1 MSYQYK
7 ALCYGTPESLLSAM
21 AADMTGAGVS
31 SDGAP
36 VSYYTV
42 VDGQSLKTITSS
54 GITTTMTPE
63 LIECQLITLPQ
74 TLLICTAIVACW
86 TIAYGYRLMRS
97 SLHSGGPDD
106 Y

>member
-21 AADMTGAGVS
+21 AADMSGAGVS

-36 VSYYTV
+36 VSFYTV
-42 VDGQSLKTITSS
+42 VDGQSLKTFSSS
-54 GITTTMTPE
+54 GVTTTITPE
-63 LIECQLITLPQ
+63 LIDCQLITLPQ
-74 TLLICTAIVACW
+74 TIAICVAIVGVW
-86 TIAYGYRLMRS
+86 SIAYGYRLMRS
-97 SLHSGGPDD
+97 SLHSGGSDD

>member
-21 AADMTGAGVS
+21 AADMSGAGVS

-36 VSYYTV
+36 VSFYTV
-42 VDGQSLKTITSS
+42 VDGVTLKTVTST
-54 GITTTMTPE
+54 GFTTIMTPE
-63 LIECQLITLPQ
+63 LVDCQLITLPQ
-74 TLLICTAIVACW
+74 TIVICTAIISAW
-86 TIAYGYRLMRS
+86 TLAYGYRLLRS
-97 SLHSGGPDD
+97 SMHTGGGDD